1 MYKAARDVHTNG
13 IHNTFTSK
21 GRGKMNSIKA
31 FLKAKGLYLVC
42 LALVFA
48 ATITGIAAIRSV
60 VRGVEDLTRIQK
72 QALEEGTDVWDSPD
86 AAVNQPA
93 QDVPVATAQPSPAPS
108 AAGSASSSL
117 QQGAGQ
123 SGSASG
129 GTGSSAASS
138 AQQGTLPHAG
148 WNGKVNQAFS
158 GNTLVYN
165 PTLGDWRTHNGL
177 DIQAA
182 EGDAVKTAASGMVV
196 SIKSDELMGTTVVIE
211 HAGGYTTQYS
221 CLQAEPPVTEG
232 QQVAAGDIIGLVG
245 STAAA
250 ESSMGPH
257 LHFSVAKDGVII
269 DPSEYIG

>member
-1 MYKAARDVHTNG
+1 MQE
-13 IHNTFTSK
+13 
-21 GRGKMNSIKA
+21 
-31 FLKAKGLYLVC
+31 
-42 LALVFA
+42 FA
-48 ATITGIAAIRSV
+48 ALLLLLLLLCPTARGEEGPVTRGGFVSALWESAGAVPYDAQTPFSDVSPRADYAPAVSWAAHQGLVLGTGEGRFQPEPIEVPAVEEEPAPEP
-60 VRGVEDLTRIQK
+60 EDLLPQVVSP
-72 QALEEGTDVWDSPD
+72 LDGTTVT
-86 AAVNQPA
+86 V
-93 QDVPVATAQPSPAPS
+93 
-108 AAGSASSSL
+108 
-117 QQGAGQ
+117 
-123 SGSASG
+123 
-129 GTGSSAASS
+129 
-138 AQQGTLPHAG
+138 
-148 WNGKVNQAFS
+148 FS
-158 GNTLVYN
+158 TTELMYDE
-165 PTLGDWRTHNGL
+165 TMADWRTHNGL